1 MTHVLVTGFEAFGEN
16 VVNPTHSIAEEL
28 GGIVLPVSYARAAD
42 ALRSA
47 IAESKPDV
55 VLCFGLAADRT
66 AITPERFAHNLDEA
80 STTDNEAAPGSG
92 EEIEP
97 GGPIACRSTV
107 PVDDIVAALRAEGF
121 PAEPSRDAG
130 GFLCNHVF
138 YVLLRTL
145 GRNQAGGFVHVPSFD
160 VVPPDDMLRAARVVV
175 GVVS

>member
-1 MTHVLVTGFEAFGEN
+1 MMQVLVAGFEPFGEN
-16 VVNPTHSIAEEL
+16 VVNPTQSIAEDL
-28 GGIVLPVSYARAAD
+28 GGVVLPVSYARAAEV
-42 ALRSA
+42 LRST
-47 IAESKPDV
+47 IADSKPDV
-55 VLCFGLAADRT
+55 VICFGLAGDRR

-80 STTDNEAAPGSG
+80 GTTDNEAAPGSG
-92 EEIEP
+92 DEIEP

-107 PVDDIVAALRAEGF
+107 PVDDIVAVLRAAGF

-160 VVPPDDMLRAARVVV
+160 VVPRDDMLRAARLVVD
-175 GVVS
+175 VVS